1 MKQFLS
7 IAEAAAELGTSEQHI
22 RNMVR
27 GIRSNTPDRYS
38 PSDVFGRSKVAVRF
52 VALQDFAAYGEDI
65 GHAPPY
71 RPIERERELGIT
83 APAAS
88 AHDVAVELLRQIVKA
103 AGRIEV

>member
-1 MKQFLS
+1 MKQFVS
-7 IAEAAAELGTSEQHI
+7 IAEAAVLLDMSKPY
-22 RNMVR
+22 VR
-27 GIRSNTPDRYS
+27 GLVEGIRANTPKRYNV
-38 PSDVFGRSKVAVRF
+38 SDIFGRSKVSVRF
-52 VALQDFAAYGEDI
+52 VALQDYAAYGEDI

-88 AHDVAVELLRQIVKA
+88 AHDVAVELLRQIVRV

>member
-1 MKQFLS
+1 MKQFVG
-7 IAEAAAELGTSEQHI
+7 IAEAADALGASKPYI
-22 RNMVR
+22 RSLVN
-27 GIRSNTPDRYS
+27 GIRANTPDRYNV
-38 PSDVFGRSKVAVRF
+38 SDVFGRSKVSVRF
-52 VALQDFAAYGEDI
+52 VALQDYAAYGEDI